1 VKDRPATPDA
11 EPRARRQPEDEEMS
25 VAVSVEDPAPGRAT
39 APRVRWIDV
48 YVIAVSAAGLLVL
61 AMLIA
66 AGGLREL
73 RYAPATFW
81 VLGVLAVVGELF
93 PVRLPR
99 RDDVEEITTSTT
111 FGFAIMLGWG
121 TTAAVIAMAV
131 AVLAADLGRKQLWKV
146 LFNLSAYVLATAT
159 AGGVYVGL
167 GGTPDLFATGPWPVF
182 AAGFA
187 FFLVNTAVI
196 EVAVA
201 LSQGLPPLHH
211 FRQNLEFQ
219 ALAAGVLLCLA
230 PVVVV
235 LAQDAPELLPLLVLP
250 VASVHWGARESIEK
264 SELAE
269 LNRLKDDLIAVVSHE
284 LRTPLTSIQ
293 GYVKTLLQLGDRL
306 DAAQSRE
313 FLEGAAR
320 QSDRLQRL
328 IEELLVAA
336 RLDADVESL
345 ELSPL
350 DAPALAERVVDELRE
365 RASGHTLILD
375 FDPDP
380 EPLRTD
386 VAKVHRILSN
396 LVENALKYTPESS
409 TIAITGRAS
418 VAGLVIRVEDDGPGI
433 PHSAGDRVFE
443 RFFQVDQSATRRV
456 GGTGLGL
463 YICRRLAE
471 TIGGDLTLE
480 RSTPEGSVFSL
491 LVPWQPPRPAAGRAL
506 PAAVQ
511 SLGLPIVRR

>member
-1 VKDRPATPDA
+1 MLPRPGLEKPTLRSARSTTVGGAAPAGQPAGAT
-11 EPRARRQPEDEEMS
+11 RTR
-25 VAVSVEDPAPGRAT
+25 G
-39 APRVRWIDV
+39 RVRWIDV
-48 YVIAVSAAGLLVL
+48 YVAGVSTVGVAVL
-61 AMLIA
+61 AALVA
-66 AGGLREL
+66 TGGVREIES
-73 RYAPATFW
+73 APGTFW
-81 VLGVLAVVGELF
+81 LLSILAVIGELF
-93 PVRLPR
+93 PIRLPR

-121 TTAAVIAMAV
+121 TSAAVVAMAA

-146 LFNLSAYVLATAT
+146 LFNMSGYVLSAAA
-159 AGGVYVGL
+159 AGGVYEAL
-167 GGTPDLFATGPWPVF
+167 GGSPNLSSSDLWPVF

-187 FFLVNTAVI
+187 FFVVNTAIV

-201 LSQGLPPLHH
+201 LAQDLPPLHH
-211 FRQNLEFQ
+211 LRQNLAFQ
-219 ALAAGVLLCLA
+219 AVAAGVLLCLA

-235 LAQDAPELLPLLVLP
+235 LAQDNPMLLPLLALP
-250 VASVHWGARESIEK
+250 VASVHWGARASLEN

-306 DAAQSRE
+306 DTQESRE

-345 ELSPL
+345 DLSML
-350 DAPALAERVVDELRE
+350 HVPALARRVVDELRD
-365 RASGHTLILD
+365 RADDHVVTLG
-375 FDPDP
+375 FDPDLP
-380 EPLRTD
+380 PVRTD
-386 VAKVHRILSN
+386 AAKVHRILSN
-396 LVENALKYTPESS
+396 LVENALKYTPPGS
-409 TIAITGRAS
+409 TIAIRGSAS
-418 VAGLVIRVEDDGPGI
+418 AAGTVISVEDDGPGI
-433 PHSAGDRVFE
+433 PEDAGERVFE
-443 RFFQVDQSATRRV
+443 RFYQVDQSATRRV

-471 TIGGDLTLE
+471 TLGGELTLE
-480 RSTPEGSVFSL
+480 RSSPRGSVFSL
-491 LVPWQPPRPAAGRAL
+491 RIPGEPPVAPTERE
-506 PAAVQ
+506 
-511 SLGLPIVRR
+511 SED

>member
-1 VKDRPATPDA
+1 MSTSDALSTTEAQDPNLEREQAGASVAMHDGDR
-11 EPRARRQPEDEEMS
+11 PRARS
-25 VAVSVEDPAPGRAT
+25 LGS
-39 APRVRWIDV
+39 RVGWIDL
-48 YVIAVSAAGLLVL
+48 YVAGISAAGLFVLVAL
-61 AMLIA
+61 VAA
-66 AGGLREL
+66 AGIPQIQGASSTL
-73 RYAPATFW
+73 W
-81 VLGVLAVVGELF
+81 VLTVLTVVGELF
-93 PVRLPR
+93 PIRLPR

-121 TTAAVIAMAV
+121 TGAAVIAMAA

-146 LFNLSAYVLATAT
+146 VFNLSVYVLATAT

-167 GGTPDLFATGPWPVF
+167 GGSPDLSASGPWPVF

-187 FFLVNTAVI
+187 FFVVNTAVI

-201 LSQGLPPLHH
+201 LSQGLSPLHH

-219 ALAAGVLLCLA
+219 AVAAGVLLCLA

-235 LAQDAPELLPLLVLP
+235 LAQHDPALLPLLVLP
-250 VASVHWGARESIEK
+250 VASIHWGARASVER

-306 DAAQSRE
+306 DAEQSRE

-345 ELSPL
+345 DLSPL
-350 DAPALAERVVDELRE
+350 DAPALAERVVDELRD
-365 RASGHTLILD
+365 RAAGHTLILD

-380 EPLRTD
+380 APPRTD

-409 TIAITGRAS
+409 TVSIIGRSS

-433 PHSAGDRVFE
+433 PESAGERVFD

-471 TIGGDLTLE
+471 TLGGELRLE

-491 LVPWQPPRPAAGRAL
+491 VVPWEPPRTPERAATG
-506 PAAVQ
+506 AVQ
-511 SLGLPIVRR
+511 SLGLPIVRK

>member
-1 VKDRPATPDA
+1 VNLAASTDDSARAPATGA
-11 EPRARRQPEDEEMS
+11 
-25 VAVSVEDPAPGRAT
+25 
-39 APRVRWIDV
+39 RVRWIEV
-48 YVIAVSAAGLLVL
+48 YVTAVSAAGVIVLVL
-61 AMLIA
+61 LIA
-66 AGGLREL
+66 AGGLHEIQR
-73 RYAPATFW
+73 APATFW

-93 PVRLPR
+93 PLHLPR
-99 RDDVEEITTSTT
+99 RDDIEEITTSTT

-121 TTAAVIAMAV
+121 TTAAVVAMAV
-131 AVLAADLGRKQLWKV
+131 AVLAADLGRKPPWKV

-167 GGTPDLFATGPWPVF
+167 GGSPDLSATGPWPVF

-250 VASVHWGARESIEK
+250 VASVHWGARASIEK

-306 DAAQSRE
+306 DERQSRE

-328 IEELLVAA
+328 IEELLDAA
-336 RLDADVESL
+336 KLDADVESL
-345 ELSPL
+345 DLAPL
-350 DAPALAERVVDELRE
+350 DASALAERVIDELRE
-365 RASGHTLILD
+365 RAAGHTLILD

-380 EPLRTD
+380 DPLRTD
-386 VAKVHRILSN
+386 VAKVHRIVSN

-409 TIAITGRAS
+409 TIAISGRAS

-433 PHSAGDRVFE
+433 PESAGDRVFE

-491 LVPWQPPRPAAGRAL
+491 LVPWQPPRPASRRASTG
-506 PAAVQ
+506 AAQ
-511 SLGLPIVRR
+511 SFGLPMVRR